1 MSITVRI
8 PLTALQNN
16 KPNIG
21 GFHFFLTAAMLIIVC
36 IVKQEASQMPGT
48 ACGLFIIDFVARPF
62 AKIYEK
68 IPFVMF
74 VVLIILYGTI
84 AYFVLKSSFFNK
96 EYKQY

>member
-1 MSITVRI
+1 
-8 PLTALQNN
+8 
-16 KPNIG
+16 
-21 GFHFFLTAAMLIIVC
+21 
-36 IVKQEASQMPGT
+36 MPGT